1 MGWLTGARRTAIA
14 AMAGMT
20 CCLTL
25 GLQPAASSETPGFG
39 LATSEGH
46 LTLKANWPVEPS
58 TSPYLRLAQAQDLAF
73 TAADVTGEPNTSIPL
88 RIQLAD
94 NAGDDYRF
102 FKIKGLPDSFALSSG
117 FPTKNAWLVAVKNV
131 DGLRIIPPQEFLGDV
146 ALQILLFKGKDDP
159 PQTRNVTVS
168 IQPKGQA
175 SDAAVTASVDETIPS
190 VDPQAQTERP
200 SLGTVVK
207 RPIPTEEED
216 AAMDRASDLLEKAD
230 IAAARLIYESL
241 THKGSGRAAFAMGQ
255 TYDPVFLG
263 RFVVEGL
270 KPDIEQ
276 ATKWYLRA
284 AELGSSEAQARLVA
298 LNVER

>member
-1 MGWLTGARRTAIA
+1 
-14 AMAGMT
+14 
-20 CCLTL
+20 
-25 GLQPAASSETPGFG
+25 
-39 LATSEGH
+39 
-46 LTLKANWPVEPS
+46 
-58 TSPYLRLAQAQDLAF
+58 
-73 TAADVTGEPNTSIPL
+73 
-88 RIQLAD
+88 
-94 NAGDDYRF
+94 
-102 FKIKGLPDSFALSSG
+102 
-117 FPTKNAWLVAVKNV
+117 VAVKNV
-131 DGLRIIPPQEFLGDV
+131 DGLQIIPPEEFLGDV
-146 ALQILLFKGKDDP
+146 TLQILLFKGKNDP
-159 PQTRNVTVS
+159 PQARTVTVS

-175 SDAAVTASVDETIPS
+175 TAAVTSAVDETIPS
-190 VDPQAQTERP
+190 VGPQAQTERP
-200 SLGTVVK
+200 SLVPK
-207 RPIPTEEED
+207 EEED

-284 AELGSSEAQARLVA
+284 AELGSSEARARLVA

>member
-1 MGWLTGARRTAIA
+1 
-14 AMAGMT
+14 MT
-20 CCLTL
+20 WCLTL
-25 GLQPAASSETPGFG
+25 GLQPAASSQTPGFG
-39 LATSEGH
+39 LAESESH
-46 LTLKANWPVEPS
+46 VALNANLRVDRQNA
-58 TSPYLRLAQAQDLAF
+58 PYLRLAQAQNLAF
-73 TAADVTGEPNTSIPL
+73 TAADVTGEPNTPIPL

-102 FKIKGLPDSFALSSG
+102 FKIKGLPDSFELSSG

-131 DGLRIIPPQEFLGDV
+131 DGLQIIPPEEFLGDV
-146 ALQILLFKGKDDP
+146 TLQILLFKGKDDP
-159 PQTRNVTVS
+159 PQARTVTVS

-175 SDAAVTASVDETIPS
+175 TDAAETSSVDETIPS

-200 SLGTVVK
+200 SLVPK
-207 RPIPTEEED
+207 EEED

-270 KPDIEQ
+270 KPDIEE

>member
-1 MGWLTGARRTAIA
+1 MGPLTRALRTAIA
-14 AMAGMT
+14 PVAGMT
-20 CCLTL
+20 CYLTL

-39 LATSEGH
+39 LAESESH
-46 LTLKANWPVEPS
+46 VALNANLPVERQNA
-58 TSPYLRLAQAQDLAF
+58 PYLRLAQAQNLAF
-73 TAADVTGEPNTSIPL
+73 TAADVTGEPNTPIPL

-102 FKIKGLPDSFALSSG
+102 FKIKGLPDSFELSSG

-131 DGLRIIPPQEFLGDV
+131 DGLQIIPPEEFLGDV
-146 ALQILLFKGKDDP
+146 TLQILLFKGKDDP
-159 PQTRNVTVS
+159 PQARTVTVS

-175 SDAAVTASVDETIPS
+175 SDAAETSSVDETIPS

-200 SLGTVVK
+200 SLVPK
-207 RPIPTEEED
+207 AEED

-241 THKGSGRAAFAMGQ
+241 THKGSSRAAFAMGQ

>member
-1 MGWLTGARRTAIA
+1 MGPLTRALRTAIA
-14 AMAGMT
+14 PVAGMT
-20 CCLTL
+20 CYLTL

-39 LATSEGH
+39 LAESESH
-46 LTLKANWPVEPS
+46 VALNANLPVERQNA
-58 TSPYLRLAQAQDLAF
+58 PYLRLAQAQNLAF
-73 TAADVTGEPNTSIPL
+73 TAADVTGEPNTPIPL

-102 FKIKGLPDSFALSSG
+102 FKIKGLPDSFELSSG

-131 DGLRIIPPQEFLGDV
+131 DGLQIIPPEEFLGDV
-146 ALQILLFKGKDDP
+146 TLQILLFKGKDDP
-159 PQTRNVTVS
+159 PQARTVTVS

-175 SDAAVTASVDETIPS
+175 SDAAETSSVDETIPS

-200 SLGTVVK
+200 SLVPKEV
-207 RPIPTEEED
+207 ED

-241 THKGSGRAAFAMGQ
+241 THKGSSRAAFAMGQ

>member
-1 MGWLTGARRTAIA
+1 MGPLTRALRTAIA
-14 AMAGMT
+14 PVAGMT
-20 CCLTL
+20 WCLTL
-25 GLQPAASSETPGFG
+25 GLQPAASSQTPGFG
-39 LATSEGH
+39 LAESESHVALNAH
-46 LTLKANWPVEPS
+46 LRVDRQNA
-58 TSPYLRLAQAQDLAF
+58 PYLRLAQAQNLAF
-73 TAADVTGEPNTSIPL
+73 TAADVTGEPNTPIPL
-88 RIQLAD
+88 RIQLAG

-102 FKIKGLPDSFALSSG
+102 FKIKGLPDSFELSSG

-131 DGLRIIPPQEFLGDV
+131 DGLQIIPPEEFLGDV
-146 ALQILLFKGKDDP
+146 TLQILLFKGKDDP
-159 PQTRNVTVS
+159 PQARTVTVS

-175 SDAAVTASVDETIPS
+175 TDAAETSSVDETIPS

-200 SLGTVVK
+200 SLVPK
-207 RPIPTEEED
+207 EEED

-270 KPDIEQ
+270 KPDIEE

>member
-1 MGWLTGARRTAIA
+1 MGSLTRALRTAIA
-14 AMAGMT
+14 PVAGMT

-25 GLQPAASSETPGFG
+25 GLQPAASSQTPGFG
-39 LATSEGH
+39 LAASES
-46 LTLKANWPVEPS
+46 LVALNANLPVERQNAL
-58 TSPYLRLAQAQDLAF
+58 YLRLAQAQAQNLAF
-73 TAADVTGEPNTSIPL
+73 TAADVTGEPNTPIPL

-102 FKIKGLPDSFALSSG
+102 FKIKGLPDSFELSSG

-131 DGLRIIPPQEFLGDV
+131 DGLQIIPPEEFLGDV
-146 ALQILLFKGKDDP
+146 TLQILLFKGKNDP
-159 PQTRNVTVS
+159 PQARTVTVS

-175 SDAAVTASVDETIPS
+175 TDAAETSSVDATIPS

-200 SLGTVVK
+200 SLVPK
-207 RPIPTEEED
+207 EEED

-284 AELGSSEAQARLVA
+284 AELGSSEARARLVA